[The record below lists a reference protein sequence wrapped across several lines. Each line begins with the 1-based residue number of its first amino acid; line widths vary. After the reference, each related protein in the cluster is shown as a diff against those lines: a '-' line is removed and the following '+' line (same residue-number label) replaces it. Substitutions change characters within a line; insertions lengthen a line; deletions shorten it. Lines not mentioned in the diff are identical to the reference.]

1 MEEGIFTWMVASQ
14 HPLRIGRTQSGLARI
29 LSSLFLAHWP
39 NPKPWMVASQHPLR
53 IGRTQSPAQQFLL
66 LGFFAF
72 RILTRASS

>member
-1 MEEGIFTWMVASQ
+1 MKVLGLGQKRMVALQ
-14 HPLRIGRTQSGLARI
+14 YP
-29 LSSLFLAHWP
+29 
-39 NPKPWMVASQHPLR
+39 MR

>member
-1 MEEGIFTWMVASQ
+1 MEVGIFTWMVAS
-14 HPLRIGRTQSGLARI
+14 H
-29 LSSLFLAHWP
+29 
-39 NPKPWMVASQHPLR
+39 HPLR